1 MNDTQFYEK
10 VVKKKST
17 PSRVLAKVLAVIGY
31 IGFDLL
37 WLLGILRTELN
48 FGLIAL
54 AIISTVLLVI
64 FTWRFFK
71 LEYEY
76 SFVSGELTVSKIYA
90 NRLRRNVFSGDIKD
104 ARLIAPA
111 TDENIARVE
120 HYDLEKSIH
129 AISSP
134 DFDNIWLC
142 LFELK
147 ESQKYICVY
156 FDADERSLRIFKHYN
171 PHSTQR
177 I

>member
-10 VVKKKST
+10 VVKKKRS
-17 PSRVLAKVLAVIGY
+17 PSRVLAKILAVVGY

-37 WLLGILRTELN
+37 WLLVILRTELN
-48 FGLIAL
+48 LGLIAL
-54 AIISTVLLVI
+54 AIISTVFLII
-64 FTWRFFK
+64 FTWRFFR

-76 SFVSGELTVSKIYA
+76 SFVSGELTVAKIYA
-90 NRLRRNVFSGDIKD
+90 NRIRRTVFSADLKD

-111 TDENIARVE
+111 TDENIARICR
-120 HYDLEKSIH
+120 YDLEKSIH

-134 DFDNIWLC
+134 DFESIWLC
-142 LFELK
+142 LFEMK

-156 FDADERSLRIFKHYN
+156 LDADERALRIFRHYN
-171 PHSTQR
+171 SHSTQR